1 LSRVTTGRTEASQI
15 VAPRNSLLFASTG
28 PTQTSSELSLDE
40 DPANAVRVKG
50 INFLSCLDAI
60 QRLYGPLA
68 RVRIE
73 KETPGEVG
81 NALKFGGIVIGGWY
95 KASWYRAFW
104 RSVAKELDLDELGAR
119 RLGHKATSLGVNG
132 AYRAL
137 ARMTSPEMLL
147 TMATRAFGFF
157 FDRGQLLVK
166 QTEPQHLTAEF
177 TQCVGFDPLIWN
189 EVLGG
194 AIYFVETAGA
204 SQVDVTIAGGGG
216 NAAWMLVHAKYS

>member
-1 LSRVTTGRTEASQI
+1 LVFSS
-15 VAPRNSLLFASTG
+15 PG
-28 PTQTSSELSLDE
+28 PTQQLGELSPDE

-81 NALKFGGIVIGGWY
+81 NALKFGGIVVGGWY
-95 KASWYRAFW
+95 RASWYRAFW
-104 RSVAKELDLDELGAR
+104 RSIAKELDLDELGAR
-119 RLGHKATSLGVNG
+119 HLGYKATSLGVNS
-132 AYRAL
+132 AYRTL
-137 ARMTSPEMLL
+137 AKMTSTEMLV
-147 TMATRAFGFF
+147 TMAARAFGFF

-166 QTEPQHLTAEF
+166 QPEPHHLSAEF
-177 TQCVGFDPLIWN
+177 TQCVGFDSLIWN

-194 AIYFVETAGA
+194 AIYFVEAAGA
-204 SQVDVTIAGGGG
+204 TQVDITIGGGGG
-216 NAAWMLVHAKYS
+216 NAAWMLVHAKYR